1 MLTAPN
7 PDVVWPL
14 AGVGIP
20 AQREREEAAMGASRI
35 DDPWGPRT
43 PFGTGAAW
51 PARVDAF
58 LADGVTPEQVERWVP
73 SACVLCSNG
82 CGLDS

>member
-1 MLTAPN
+1 
-7 PDVVWPL
+7 
-14 AGVGIP
+14 
-20 AQREREEAAMGASRI
+20 MGASRI